1 MTQHN
6 LGLEDAAASTK
17 PGVTSVCGEA
27 IDAPTNSRPEPKNQ
41 APSRAVQASIERNH
55 ARLLSIKSESLWRI
69 YDNAAGR
76 IEEAMRALEDRDDDA
91 ILEHGSLFLE
101 AGSSISKLLKDFRET
116 REAIQ

>member
-1 MTQHN
+1 
-6 LGLEDAAASTK
+6 
-17 PGVTSVCGEA
+17 
-27 IDAPTNSRPEPKNQ
+27 
-41 APSRAVQASIERNH
+41 
-55 ARLLSIKSESLWRI
+55 LWRI